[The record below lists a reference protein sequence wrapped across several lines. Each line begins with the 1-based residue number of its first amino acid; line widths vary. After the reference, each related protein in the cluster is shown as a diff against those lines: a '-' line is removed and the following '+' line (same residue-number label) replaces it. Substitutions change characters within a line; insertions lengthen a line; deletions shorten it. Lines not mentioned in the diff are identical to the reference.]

1 VHLNDFD
8 NLPIVRKARADVDF
22 HACSLHLGA
31 SRTVEGLS
39 WSIQVYGQF
48 VAPQKV
54 HQCRAY
60 QRVWADPKLSLR
72 VGDGQSAQIRS
83 ASAHLIKNVG
93 MDQPAA
99 TIAGQ
104 EAHVV

>member
-1 VHLNDFD
+1 VWVH
-8 NLPIVRKARADVDF
+8 
-22 HACSLHLGA
+22 
-31 SRTVEGLS
+31 
-39 WSIQVYGQF
+39 
-48 VAPQKV
+48 
-54 HQCRAY
+54 
-60 QRVWADPKLSLR
+60 PKLSLR